1 MKIVIIGAGISG
13 LTSYLS
19 LKKHLP
25 RPSAPATDHVYT
37 IYEAYDT
44 DKDSTFEQRLSSSA
58 AGANLHSSTLI
69 VGGGLGIGPNGVNVL
84 RRLDPEILKDIIA
97 GGYVV
102 SKYNMKSKHGTL
114 LMSMDSQVPASDD
127 NEDVDEDQCGKKMI
141 NSVGTSRH
149 SLWRCLRTRVP
160 DGIIINKRVSQVI
173 ADSNDGPVIVRFEDG
188 SKPVEADLVIGA
200 DGLRST
206 TKKAL
211 FPEIKGDIYPP
222 QYEGLVGI
230 GGFVSLTPD
239 LRQDVGK
246 GTMTFISG
254 GNGFFG
260 YFPATSSSSSPH
272 RDSISHISEPSDQLG
287 WWSTYAMKECPT
299 DLRNVDGDAIVKELR
314 ARHKHWGDSVV
325 QRIISDET
333 LEIKHIYPT
342 WTAPEIPT
350 WERNGVV
357 LVGDAAHALPS
368 TSGQGSSQA
377 LEDVESFSLFLAH
390 ELHNAYKSPLQS
402 QAATERTAVTT
413 AAKRYVELRKPHV
426 KKILERAKRMQDSK
440 RDKSLFEE
448 YLMYFFMWIMGWFP
462 SIVSKP
468 LMEVA
473 TYNVKDEVDRLL
485 EQSQSI

>member
-25 RPSAPATDHVYT
+25 RPSTPATDHVYT

-44 DKDSTFEQRLSSSA
+44 DKDSTFEQRLSSS
-58 AGANLHSSTLI
+58 GIGETSLHSSTLV

-84 RRLDPEILKDIIA
+84 RRLDSELLSDIVA

-114 LMSMDSQVPASDD
+114 LMSMDSQISASDD
-127 NEDVDEDQCGKKMI
+127 DDVDEDGSGKKMI
-141 NSVGTSRH
+141 NSVATSRH

-173 ADSNDGPVIVRFEDG
+173 AGSKAEPVIVRFEDG
-188 SKPVEADLVIGA
+188 SEPVEADLVIGA

-206 TKKAL
+206 TKNAL
-211 FPEIKGDIYPP
+211 FPDIKGDIYPP
-222 QYEGLVGI
+222 QYEGLVGV
-230 GGFVSLTPD
+230 GGFITLTPD
-239 LRQDVGK
+239 LRRNVGK
-246 GTMTFISG
+246 GTMTFVSG

-299 DLRNVDGDAIVKELR
+299 DLRNVNSEAIIKELR
-314 ARHKHWGDSVV
+314 ARHKHWGDPVI
-325 QRIISDET
+325 QQIINDEA

-377 LEDVESFSLFLAH
+377 LEDVEAFSLFLSH
-390 ELHNAYKSPLQS
+390 QLRNAYKNPLAS
-402 QAATERTAVTT
+402 QAATERVAVATASR
-413 AAKRYVELRKPHV
+413 RYVELRKPHV
-426 KKILERAKRMQDSK
+426 KKILEHAKQMQDNK
-440 RDKSLFEE
+440 RDKSVIEE

-462 SIVSKP
+462 SVVSKP
-468 LMEVA
+468 LMDVA
-473 TYNVKDEVDRLL
+473 AYNVKDEVERVLG
-485 EQSQSI
+485 QSQSM

>member
-44 DKDSTFEQRLSSSA
+44 GKDSNFEQRLSSS
-58 AGANLHSSTLI
+58 GIGEANPHSSTLI

-84 RRLDPEILKDIIA
+84 RRLDSEMLRDIVA

-102 SKYNMKSKHGTL
+102 SKYNMKSKNGTL
-114 LMSMDSQVPASDD
+114 LMSLDSQIPASDD
-127 NEDVDEDQCGKKMI
+127 DVVEVGSQQKMI
-141 NSVGTSRH
+141 NSVATSRH

-160 DGIIINKRVSQVI
+160 EGIIINKRISQIVSG
-173 ADSNDGPVIVRFEDG
+173 SNNGPVIVRFEDG

-200 DGLRST
+200 DGLRSI
-206 TKKAL
+206 TKNAL
-211 FPEIKGDIYPP
+211 FPDVKGEIYPP
-222 QYEGLVGI
+222 QYEGLVGV
-230 GGFVSLTPD
+230 GGFITLTPD
-239 LRQDVGK
+239 LRQNVGK
-246 GTMTFISG
+246 GTMTFVSG

-260 YFPATSSSSSPH
+260 YFPATCSPSSSY
-272 RDSISHISEPSDQLG
+272 RDSINHISEPSDQLG

-299 DLRNVDGDAIVKELR
+299 DLRNVNSEAIIRELR
-314 ARHKHWGDSVV
+314 TRHKHWGDPVV
-325 QRIISDET
+325 QRIVSDET

-377 LEDVESFSLFLAH
+377 LEDVEAFTLFLAH
-390 ELHNAYKSPLQS
+390 ELRNAYKNPLES
-402 QAATERTAVTT
+402 QAATERVAVTT
-413 AAKRYVELRKPHV
+413 AAKQYVELRKSHV
-426 KKILERAKRMQDSK
+426 KKILEHAKQMQENK
-440 RDKSLFEE
+440 RNKSLFEE
-448 YLMYFFMWIMGWFP
+448 YLMYCFMWIMGWFP
-462 SIVSKP
+462 SVVSKP
-468 LMEVA
+468 LIEVA
-473 TYNVKDEVDRLL
+473 GYNIKDEVERVLG
-485 EQSQSI
+485 QS